1 MDSDFLIFPGPGEQ
15 PATRRSAMAKPLK
28 VLGII
33 LGALA
38 ALLVLAA
45 LILPRVVNPNAY
57 KTRIAELVREHTGRT
72 LTFGGDLTLSVF
84 PWLGVRTGALSLSNA
99 PGFGD
104 AAFAAVQEAD
114 VRVRLLPLLSREVEV
129 ATVKV
134 RGLTLNLA
142 RDTQGRG
149 NWEDL
154 AGAKKPAAEI
164 REERLPESGQKPEI
178 AALAVGGV
186 EIENAN
192 VAWDDRQAGQRVALK
207 DLNLTTGQVVPGQP
221 VDVSFTTGLDCSA
234 PRIAGS
240 VRLKARAAYD
250 PGARRSSLAGLD
262 ISVDLAGEGLP
273 GGKLAAKLSADL
285 AMDYAA
291 HLLRVDNLKLDTLG
305 LSLAGK
311 AAVENLPAAPAV
323 AADLALAPCNPR
335 QVMQALGLAAPALKD
350 EQALTKLAANLSLK
364 ASAARADIPGLTLTL
379 DGATLTGKAA
389 AWDFSRP
396 AASFELAA
404 DALDLDRYLPAPARD
419 AAPAKAG
426 DRKESQ
432 DPATA
437 KDAGRPKDRL
447 RALLLDGALK
457 VGALKIYGARLTD
470 LTVKVTARDGVF
482 KVSPFSAALYGGTLK
497 SDVVADLSRDLT
509 RLGLGLTVNDV
520 LLGGLLQD
528 VIGEDKITGVTQ
540 LKLDLAATGEDTK
553 SLAKTLDGLASFN
566 LKSGAFKGFQII
578 PQAVREQASA
588 SDPQKRVDKAEKQQE
603 FKDISASF
611 KIRDGVARS
620 SDLTLTADH
629 LKVAGQGLADLGRE
643 QLDCKIKADVTGVPV
658 IPFTVS
664 GPFTD
669 VSASLDTA
677 EFVKGL
683 AMGVV
688 NLPSTVGKG
697 ALDAGKG
704 AVESIGQ
711 GLGSLFGGGKKKT
724 DEKKP

>member
-1 MDSDFLIFPGPGEQ
+1 
-15 PATRRSAMAKPLK
+15 MAKLLK

-38 ALLVLAA
+38 ALAVLAA
-45 LILPRVVNPNAY
+45 LILPRVVNPNAH

-72 LTFGGDLTLSVF
+72 LTFGGDLSLSVF

-154 AGAKKPAAEI
+154 AGREKPAAEI

-178 AALAVGGV
+178 AALAVGGI

-207 DLNLTTGQVVPGQP
+207 GLNLTTGQVVPGRP
-221 VDVSFTTGLDCSA
+221 VDVSFTTGLDSSA
-234 PRIAGS
+234 PKIAGS
-240 VRLKARAAYD
+240 VRLKARATYD

-262 ISVDLAGEGLP
+262 LGVDLAGEGLP
-273 GGKLAAKLSADL
+273 GGKLAARLSADL

-291 HLLRVDNLKLDTLG
+291 HRLAVDNLKLDILG
-305 LSLAGK
+305 LALAGK

-323 AADLALAPCNPR
+323 AAELALAPCNPR

-350 EQALTKLAANLSLK
+350 DKALTRAAATLSLK
-364 ASAARADIPGLTLTL
+364 ASAARADITGLTLTL
-379 DGATLTGKAA
+379 DDTTLAGKAA

-404 DALDLDRYLPAPARD
+404 DALDLDRYLPAPAKE
-419 AAPAKAG
+419 AAPAKSGGKKETEGEQAEKAG
-426 DRKESQ
+426 L
-432 DPATA
+432 
-437 KDAGRPKDRL
+437 PKDRL
-447 RALLLDGALK
+447 RALLLEGVLK
-457 VGALKIYGARLTD
+457 VGALKAYGARLTD
-470 LTVKVTARDGVF
+470 LNLKVTARDGVF
-482 KVSPFSAALYGGTLK
+482 KVSPFSATLYGGALK
-497 SDVVADLSRDLT
+497 SDLAADLSRDLT
-509 RLGLGLTVNDV
+509 RSSLGLTVSDV
-520 LLGGLLQD
+520 LLGGLLKD
-528 VIGEDKITGVTQ
+528 VIGEDKITGVAQ
-540 LKLDLAATGEDTK
+540 LKLDLAAAGEDPK
-553 SLAKTLDGLASFN
+553 SLAKTLDGLASFS
-566 LKSGAFKGFQII
+566 LKAGAFKGFQII
-578 PQAVREQASA
+578 PQAVREQAAA

-603 FKDISASF
+603 FKEIAATF

-629 LKVAGQGLADLGRE
+629 LKVAGQGLADLGKE
-643 QLDCKIKADVTGVPV
+643 QLDCKVKADITGVPT

-697 ALDAGKG
+697 ALDAGKS